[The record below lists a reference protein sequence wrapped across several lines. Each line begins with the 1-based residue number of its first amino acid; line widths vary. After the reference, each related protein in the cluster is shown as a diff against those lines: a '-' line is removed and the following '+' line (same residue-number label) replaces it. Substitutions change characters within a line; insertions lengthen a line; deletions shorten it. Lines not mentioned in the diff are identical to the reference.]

1 MERPRPKG
9 NNSDAFNRSMSMRT
23 GDGSEPKVNV
33 FKRQTSLTPSDL
45 PSIQEARDHNSF
57 KNTSRMRFCFEY

>member
-23 GDGSEPKVNV
+23 GDPSQPKINA
-33 FKRQTSLTPSDL
+33 FKRQSSLTPSDL
-45 PSIQEARDHNSF
+45 PSIQEARDHDSF
-57 KNTSRMRFCFEY
+57 TNTSRMFVF